1 MMSYHLI
8 KALNVI
14 SLHLLMTSVLRSL
27 STMTMTTAI
36 AIAIILGDFNIHID
50 DPSNALAS

>member
-1 MMSYHLI
+1 
-8 KALNVI
+8 
-14 SLHLLMTSVLRSL
+14 MTSVLRSL